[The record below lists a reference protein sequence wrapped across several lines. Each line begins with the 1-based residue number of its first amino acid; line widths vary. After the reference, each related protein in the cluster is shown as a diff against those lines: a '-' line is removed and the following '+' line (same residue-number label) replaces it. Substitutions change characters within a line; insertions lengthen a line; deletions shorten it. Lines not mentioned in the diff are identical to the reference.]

1 MKQLALTGAVLLSPF
16 QLIEDAVLLIEGTKI
31 KAMGHRDQI
40 AIPKEFRELSLEG
53 LLVTP
58 GFIDQHLHGGGGAD
72 VMTGTKEALIEVA
85 RFHAAHG
92 TTSFLATTMA
102 GTRDQLVSVAKAYRE
117 VQTVEYKGAGCFG
130 IHLEGPYLASRF
142 AGMHSACNFRA
153 ASFEEVMTLQ
163 QLSGEGIKM
172 ITMAPEAP
180 GVMDVSRNFQKA
192 GIICS
197 MGHSDADY
205 AVAKEAARN
214 GFSCVT
220 HCFNE
225 MRSFDPQEPGIVGM
239 ALSHH
244 RLRVELILD
253 GYHLHPN
260 TVELAWKLKGSEKV
274 ILVSEAMAPAGLV
287 DGVYPSS
294 AGELTL
300 SKGKITD
307 GLGILA
313 GSGITLDRAVKNLL
327 EYTDCELPEAI
338 RTVTY
343 NPAKL
348 LGINKRKGSLYP
360 GKDADL
366 IALTPDLEVVMTM
379 IGGEIISGL
388 ITLD

>member
-1 MKQLALTGAVLLSPF
+1 MKQLALTGSVLLSPF
-16 QLIEDAVLLIEGTKI
+16 QLIEDAVLLIEGSKI
-31 KAMGHRDQI
+31 IAMGHADQI
-40 AIPKEFRELSLEG
+40 TIPKEFRQLSLEG

-72 VMTGTKEALIEVA
+72 VMMGTKEALMEVA

-92 TTSFLATTMA
+92 TTAFLATTTS
-102 GTRDQLVSVAKAYRE
+102 GTRDELVAVAKAYAE
-117 VQTVEYKGAGCFG
+117 LQNLDYKGAKCLG
-130 IHLEGPYLASRF
+130 IHLEGPYLSPHF
-142 AGMHSACNFRA
+142 AGVHHASNFRA
-153 ASFEEVMTLQ
+153 ASFEEVMMLQ
-163 QLSGEGIKM
+163 QLSGGGIKM

-197 MGHSDADY
+197 MGHSDANY
-205 AVAKEAARN
+205 AEAEAAARN

-225 MRSFDPQEPGIVGM
+225 MRPFDPLEPGLVGL
-239 ALSHH
+239 ALAHH
-244 RLRVELILD
+244 RLRVELIAD
-253 GYHLHPN
+253 GFHLHPN
-260 TVELAWKLKGSEKV
+260 TVELAWRLKGSEKV
-274 ILVSEAMAPAGLV
+274 ILVSEATGPAGLV
-287 DGVYPSS
+287 DGVYALPE
-294 AGELTL
+294 GELRL

-307 GLGILA
+307 SA
-313 GSGITLDRAVKNLL
+313 GRLVGGAVTLDRAVKNLL
-327 EYTDCELPEAI
+327 EYTDCELPEAV

-366 IALTPDLEVVMTM
+366 IALTPELEVVMTM
-379 IGGEIISGL
+379 VGGEIISGM
-388 ITLD
+388 ISMD